1 MVVML
6 LFCMAKVSCA
16 DREAKIHD
24 HVTGSE
30 VVKGAA
36 RRLLP
41 FVGMIYMK
49 KYSPPTQPSLP
60 VPTSGS
66 PQVEK
71 KKIFTTPVNPCTVQ
85 PGVGHR
91 DHALCSSCSPR
102 PPPLQSLQPKD
113 NRVESAAN
121 QASEASAQQ
130 IAKQGLGRFM
140 SLLNSFDNT

>member
-30 VVKGAA
+30 
-36 RRLLP
+36 
-41 FVGMIYMK
+41 
-49 KYSPPTQPSLP
+49 
-60 VPTSGS
+60 
-66 PQVEK
+66 
-71 KKIFTTPVNPCTVQ
+71 
-85 PGVGHR
+85 
-91 DHALCSSCSPR
+91 
-102 PPPLQSLQPKD
+102 D